1 MNKTDKETENRQK
14 KAISNLLNRIQENN
28 NWTQKDLGE
37 LLGVSSQAI
46 HAYKAMERLP
56 KPDVINKIFDYV
68 HLDPSKFD
76 FICDTD
82 LWILAYPTD
91 IGSCIRNFRQARE
104 MTQEEL
110 GKKLGITKAMV
121 SAYETGKR
129 NPKIS
134 TLNRIAEALQV
145 SLDELISDNSMKYIR
160 REAQPDNPNMVK
172 FVFWDDP
179 DVPEPLPDEDWY
191 ASGDEDFVPNV
202 DLSTI
207 SAHKYS
213 QVIDVSLEEQY
224 NLLNSEGQRK
234 VCEYIRDLLSIPAY
248 QRRETICQEQ
258 PKTQVPSESDQTE
271 PGKQE

>member
-1 MNKTDKETENRQK
+1 MNKMDNEAENRQK
-14 KAISNLLNRIQENN
+14 QVISELLNHIQQKN
-28 NWTQKDLGE
+28 NWTQKDLGT

-46 HAYKAMERLP
+46 HAYKAMDRLP
-56 KPDVINKIFDYV
+56 KPDVINKIFKYV

-76 FICDTD
+76 FVCNTN
-82 LWILAYPTD
+82 LCILSYPTD
-91 IGSCIRNFRQARE
+91 IGNCIRNFRQARE
-104 MTQEEL
+104 MTQDEL
-110 GKKLGITKAMV
+110 GQKLGISKAMV

-134 TLNRIAEALQV
+134 TLNRIAEALQI
-145 SLDELISDNSMKYIR
+145 SLDELVSNDSTKYIR
-160 REAQPDNPNMVK
+160 TEVQPDNPNMVK

-191 ASGDEDFVPNV
+191 ASDDEDFVPNA

-207 SAHKYS
+207 STHKYS
-213 QVIDVSLEEQY
+213 QVIDVSLDEQY

-258 PKTQVPSESDQTE
+258 PKTQVPSESEQTE

>member
-1 MNKTDKETENRQK
+1 MKKTDKEVENRQK
-14 KAISNLLNRIQENN
+14 EAISNLLKRIQKKN

-37 LLGVSSQAI
+37 LLGVSSQSI

-56 KPDVINKIFDYV
+56 KPDIINKIFYYV
-68 HLDPSKFD
+68 HLDPSEFD

-82 LWILAYPTD
+82 LWFVAYPTE
-91 IGSCIRNFRQARE
+91 IGRCIRSFRQARE

-110 GKKLGITKAMV
+110 GQKLGISKAMV
-121 SAYETGKR
+121 SSYETGKR

-145 SLDELISDNSMKYIR
+145 SLDELISNDSTKYIR

-207 SAHKYS
+207 STHKYS
-213 QVIDVSLEEQY
+213 QVIDVSLDEQY

-258 PKTQVPSESDQTE
+258 QKTQVPSESEQTE